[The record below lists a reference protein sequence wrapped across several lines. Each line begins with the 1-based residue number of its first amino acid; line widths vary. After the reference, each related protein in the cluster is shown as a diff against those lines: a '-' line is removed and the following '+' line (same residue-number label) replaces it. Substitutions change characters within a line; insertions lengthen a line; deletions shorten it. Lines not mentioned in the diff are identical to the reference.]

1 MIIMKGDKGGVFL
14 KKQMKFVVAI
24 LVTAALS
31 SAITF
36 VITKQGAVSVS
47 GDEKFSKLMAAYTKV
62 KDEYY
67 EKTDDQKLVDGAIQ
81 GMIASLDDPY
91 STYMDQEEAE
101 GFNNT
106 ISSSFEGIGAQV
118 EEKDG
123 QILIVA
129 PIKGSPAEK
138 AGLKPHDHILKVDG
152 KSTKGMSVNKAVS
165 LIRGK
170 KGTDVQLHLNRQGV
184 GNVDVTI
191 TRDTIPLETVYAK
204 LTKDKIGEIQITS
217 FAETTSKE
225 LDKAI
230 DDLEKKGAKGF
241 VIDLRDNPGGIM
253 TEAIEMSNDFIDK
266 GKVIMQVE
274 EKGKKQVY
282 KAEKERKVHQ
292 PAVVLVNG
300 GSASAAEIMAAA
312 LHQSSGIQ
320 IVGEKTFGKG
330 TVQNAQNY
338 NDGSSV
344 KLTIAKWLTPDGSW
358 IHKKGIEPQIKAA
371 LPSYAKLP
379 YLSPK
384 KSYELNDNGDEV
396 KAAQKMFQAL
406 GYKAKAN
413 GEYDQAFQTIVKS
426 FQTDNN
432 LKADGILTG
441 DTTTVLMTKIQDK
454 LKNND
459 TQMKKAIEVLKKEM
473 K

>member
-1 MIIMKGDKGGVFL
+1 
-14 KKQMKFVVAI
+14 
-24 LVTAALS
+24 
-31 SAITF
+31 
-36 VITKQGAVSVS
+36 
-47 GDEKFSKLMAAYTKV
+47 
-62 KDEYY
+62 
-67 EKTDDQKLVDGAIQ
+67 
-81 GMIASLDDPY
+81 
-91 STYMDQEEAE
+91 
-101 GFNNT
+101 
-106 ISSSFEGIGAQV
+106 
-118 EEKDG
+118 
-123 QILIVA
+123 
-129 PIKGSPAEK
+129 
-138 AGLKPHDHILKVDG
+138 
-152 KSTKGMSVNKAVS
+152 
-165 LIRGK
+165 
-170 KGTDVQLHLNRQGV
+170 
-184 GNVDVTI
+184 
-191 TRDTIPLETVYAK
+191 
-204 LTKDKIGEIQITS
+204 
-217 FAETTSKE
+217 
-225 LDKAI
+225 
-230 DDLEKKGAKGF
+230 

-358 IHKKGIEPQIKAA
+358 IHKKGIEPQVKAA

-413 GEYDQAFQTIVKS
+413 GEYDQAFQSIVKS
-426 FQTDNN
+426 FQTDND